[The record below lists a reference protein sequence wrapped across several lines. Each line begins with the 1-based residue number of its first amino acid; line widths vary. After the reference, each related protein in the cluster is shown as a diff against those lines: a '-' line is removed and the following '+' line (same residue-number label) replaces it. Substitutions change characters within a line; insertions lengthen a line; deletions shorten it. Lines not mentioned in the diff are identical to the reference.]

1 MIISDLNYL
10 EVVAQ
15 ATEVV
20 GGDGY
25 GGRQSFDVYVD
36 VDKDIYIDEDVDIY
50 KDLYVK
56 SYVSGF
62 SAIAQ
67 ADASAKGYYG
77 TAAQGFSFTF
87 TDRGFSSASALSISQ
102 SN

>member
-10 EVVAQ
+10 EVVDQ

-20 GGDGY
+20 GSGA
-25 GGRQSFDVYVD
+25 RQNFKVDID
-36 VDKDIYIDEDVDIY
+36 VDKDIYIDEYVDIY
-50 KDLYVK
+50 KELYVD
-56 SYVSGF
+56 SYVRGF

-67 ADASAKGYYG
+67 ADASASGKKG
-77 TAAQGFSFTF
+77 TAAQGFSFTY
-87 TDRGFSSASALSISQ
+87 TNEGFSSAAALSVSQ